1 MKIEVRKGAA
11 LSLGTEQSRSSS
23 KGYKQ
28 TEVGVI
34 SEDWE
39 VKSISEFSTCV
50 RGGSPRPAGSL
61 RYFNGDFIP
70 WLTVAALTNISPS
83 QLFVSETNTCLT
95 EEGSHHSRTLEEG
108 TLIIANSGATLGVA
122 KLLSIKCCA
131 NDGIAILLD
140 FNKNIDKLY
149 IVYFINSIT
158 KSLREVVATGN
169 GQPNLN
175 TELIGAIK
183 IPLPP
188 TKSEQT
194 AIATAL
200 SDADALI
207 TSLEKLIEKK
217 RAIKQGA
224 MQELLRPKEGWVSD
238 KAKNLALITT
248 GSKNTQ
254 DKVDDGNYPFFVRS
268 QTVERINS
276 YSFEGEAILT
286 AGDGVG
292 TGKVFHYI
300 NGRFDFH
307 QRVYKISDFIKSID
321 GKFFYLYFA
330 ANFYNRIMQMT
341 AKSSVDSVRME
352 MIGEMEIPYPTKS
365 EQTRIATILSDMDA
379 EIMALEQRLAKYKLI
394 KQGMMQELLTGRI
407 RLI

>member
-1 MKIEVRKGAA
+1 MNGN
-11 LSLGTEQSRSSS
+11 SM

-34 SEDWE
+34 PEDWE
-39 VKSISEFSTCV
+39 VKSISSF
-50 RGGSPRPAGSL
+50 A
-61 RYFNGDFIP
+61 
-70 WLTVAALTNISPS
+70 NI
-83 QLFVSETNTCLT
+83 
-95 EEGSHHSRTLEEG
+95 
-108 TLIIANSGATLGVA
+108 
-122 KLLSIKCCA
+122 
-131 NDGIAILLD
+131 
-140 FNKNIDKLY
+140 
-149 IVYFINSIT
+149 
-158 KSLREVVATGN
+158 ATGN
-169 GQPNLN
+169 TPPTRDLNNYGDEFLFIGPADLGKRKWISNSEKKLSRKGFNISRKFPQNSILFTCIGSTIGKSGMASIELTSNQQINAVLPNENYLSDFLYYALN
-175 TELIGAIK
+175 FLSPKIK
-183 IPLPP
+183 ALAGEQAVPLVNKTQFGETLVPLPP
-188 TKSEQT
+188 TKTEQT
-194 AIATAL
+194 AIANAI
-200 SDADALI
+200 SDADELI

-224 MQELLRPKEGWVSD
+224 MQELLKPKEGWEAD

-307 QRVYKISDFIKSID
+307 QRVYKISDFIESID
-321 GKFFYLYFA
+321 GKFFYLYFT

-379 EIMALEQRLAKYKLI
+379 EITALEQKLAKYKQI

-407 RLI
+407 RLVENV